1 MCIRFEQQEAHSIL
15 ICCCLSCSIFE
26 TAKPVGQLAVDAVQ
40 SYQAVVTTVEESR
53 ATAQNASVSVAAT
66 QAYLT
71 TRPIATLSEE
81 AEASRQAS
89 TDLKDAIEGGLT
101 DTQGMREIVMLC
113 MMMML
118 ITDNYCLW

>member
-1 MCIRFEQQEAHSIL
+1 M
-15 ICCCLSCSIFE
+15 
-26 TAKPVGQLAVDAVQ
+26 GQLAVDAVQ

-53 ATAQNASVSVAAT
+53 ATAQNASVSVATT

-89 TDLKDAIEGGLT
+89 SDLKDAIEGGLT
-101 DTQGMREIVMLC
+101 DTQGMREIVILYMT
-113 MMMML
+113 MIL
-118 ITDNYCLW
+118 ITDNYCLWWWW